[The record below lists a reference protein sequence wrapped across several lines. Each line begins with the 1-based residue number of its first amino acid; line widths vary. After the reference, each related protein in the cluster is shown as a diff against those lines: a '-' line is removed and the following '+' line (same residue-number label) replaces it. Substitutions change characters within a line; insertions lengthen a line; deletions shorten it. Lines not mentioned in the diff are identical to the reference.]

1 MQIVAGNWRVVPCDS
16 HCWQLQHRVA
26 GEGKREWGKGLSFP
40 SSLHH
45 AIEMLWEKAV
55 RDAPGEYDLKDRDA
69 LLKGVASLK
78 SEFVEGTC
86 KTSTGS
92 R

>member
-1 MQIVAGNWRVVPCDS
+1 MQIVAGNWRVVPYNV
-16 HCWQLQHRVA
+16 HCYALQTRYED
-26 GEGKREWGKGLSFP
+26 GSKQEWSDAISYP
-40 SSLHH
+40 SSLCH